1 MLKLKINKLKFGAGK
16 TKNKNMVENSQ
27 FVSYLCGCKRVFEGP
42 LVRFGV
48 TVSVTPIAAV
58 SDSKLNSR

>member
-1 MLKLKINKLKFGAGK
+1 MGGKLF
-16 TKNKNMVENSQ
+16 Q

-58 SDSKLNSR
+58 SDSKLNSSLDG